1 VKCLVFKGFG
11 CWSSLFDEKSF
22 TYWQNNIG
30 NLGGMVHVPC
40 VASKQGTP
48 QQTKTTMR
56 TKTKT
61 IQCFTT
67 PSGLVFTDKAG
78 FVETLFTPI
87 NGKTADG
94 YFTRHKSKKRG
105 TRAIR
110 LFHGNGEIFAVIVS
124 NGRDG
129 QARSASTRNGKVWAM
144 FCLTDHDEK
153 YLGFDLVRYSE
164 QGQVCVDI
172 VDKANP
178 INAAHD
184 CKLTIIPFDA

>member
-1 VKCLVFKGFG
+1 MK
-11 CWSSLFDEKSF
+11 
-22 TYWQNNIG
+22 
-30 NLGGMVHVPC
+30 
-40 VASKQGTP
+40 
-48 QQTKTTMR
+48 

-61 IQCFTT
+61 IQYFTA

-94 YFTRHKSKKRG
+94 YFTRHKSKKHG

-153 YLGFDLVRYSE
+153 HLGFDTIKCSE
-164 QGQVCVDI
+164 QGRICVEI

-178 INAAHD
+178 INAEHD
-184 CKLTIIPFDA
+184 CKLTILPFDA

>member
-1 VKCLVFKGFG
+1 MKK
-11 CWSSLFDEKSF
+11 
-22 TYWQNNIG
+22 
-30 NLGGMVHVPC
+30 
-40 VASKQGTP
+40 
-48 QQTKTTMR
+48 QTKG
-56 TKTKT
+56 
-61 IQCFTT
+61 IQYFTT

-78 FVETLFTPI
+78 FVETLFNPI

-110 LFHGNGEIFAVIVS
+110 LFHGNGEIFAVIIS

-129 QARSASTRNGKVWAM
+129 QARSASARNGKVWAM

-153 YLGFDLVRYSE
+153 YLGFDTIKCSE
-164 QGQVCVDI
+164 QGRICVEI

-184 CKLTIIPFDA
+184 CKLTILPFDA